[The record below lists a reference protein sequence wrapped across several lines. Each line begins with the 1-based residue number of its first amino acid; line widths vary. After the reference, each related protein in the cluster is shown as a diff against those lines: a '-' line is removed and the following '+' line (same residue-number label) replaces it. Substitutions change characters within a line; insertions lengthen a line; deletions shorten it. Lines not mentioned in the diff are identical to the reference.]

1 MVSTLRLNL
10 LRVVYFL
17 IFLFTAT
24 EFWPRILLHRTP
36 PTLMT
41 GVSWCF
47 FAALTPLMLLALRH
61 PLKMLPVM
69 MFELLWKSIWFFG
82 IGLPLWLSHQVTA
95 DNWETI
101 KATLM
106 GVILCPAVI
115 PWDYVVRTW
124 VKAPG
129 ERWIRG
135 GAGRTSGTADLP
147 ETR

>member
-1 MVSTLRLNL
+1 MVSPLRLNL
-10 LRVVYFL
+10 LRIVYFL

-24 EFWPRILLHRTP
+24 EFWPRILAQRTP

-47 FAALTPLMLLALRH
+47 FAALTPLTLLAVRH

-69 MFELLWKSIWFFG
+69 FFELFWKSIWFFG
-82 IGLPLWLSHQVTA
+82 IGLPLWISHQVTP
-95 DNWETI
+95 DYWETI

-115 PWDYVVRTW
+115 PWGYVYATW
-124 VKAPG
+124 VKGPG
-129 ERWIRG
+129 ERWTRG
-135 GAGRTSGTADLP
+135 SGGSPSRAAVLT